1 MMKDATGN
9 SSLVTLP
16 ISLKA
21 FVLNKKKKINAKDLL
36 AEKGKSKSQEAIRQR
51 KRDEE
56 SDRKSEMAN
65 RAEA

>member
-21 FVLNKKKKINAKDLL
+21 FVLNQKKKINAKDLL
-36 AEKGKSKSQEAIRQR
+36 AEKGKAQEAIRQK